1 MLFFVY
7 FGTCTLT
14 AQSSIIALKGGE
26 RVAKTRAEINNA
38 YAKKAYDDIRLQVPK
53 GQKEIIRE
61 HAQTKGETLGGFI
74 KRAINETMEREK
86 EG

>member
-1 MLFFVY
+1 M
-7 FGTCTLT
+7 
-14 AQSSIIALKGGE
+14 
-26 RVAKTRAEINNA
+26 AKTRSEINNA

-53 GQKEIIRE
+53 GQKAIIKA
-61 HAQTKGETLGGFI
+61 HADNNGETLGGFI